1 MAHFKLIGKG
11 VFILIFCLFQIF
23 SVWAANNSLPE
34 DKQQSVIDSLFA
46 LSSSNISI
54 NNEIALLY
62 AEKGKE
68 LLDEIEYVQGEQ
80 KYFLIKAQIAYY
92 DDCYI
97 DALTYLDSLGSI
109 LPLNIASPDLGRY
122 YSLKALVNNYIG
134 YQELSIEMN
143 LKAISVYEKLSDF
156 SDISVCYNAIG
167 KTYLDQDEYEIAE
180 RYFNLAFDFNQKI
193 SDNNSLGMIFIN
205 KGCLKIEQDSL
216 DLAMQ
221 FFTKAYDLFLEV
233 GDMRRIA
240 ISLYNIAKVK
250 SKIGEFADAIA
261 KLDKSLNIFEK
272 LDEKYGQAMVLSRK
286 SMIHRESGNNDLA
299 VKYGDEAYALAKQ
312 INSQALQTEALFQ
325 LFKTY
330 KSTGKYSKALELL
343 ETYHALK
350 TEMESKNS
358 AKRIAEIEYQAQLS
372 ANEKDIQLL
381 NQRNRARTLQVYILI
396 AFAGIILLSTFGL
409 VLFLRLKNKNL
420 RQKQEILEKKN
431 HLIDLENKVFEKDKK
446 MLENDLELKNKEL
459 ASRALALI
467 QLNETLKNISLKM
480 NDFPSDSIS
489 GKKQIKTILQDIQ
502 LATHNNIWE
511 EFDLAFSNVHNRFY
525 EKLFEICPNLSATEI
540 KIAALLKLNLSTKEI
555 AAISFKSESSIKTT
569 RHRLRQKLNIGET
582 DNLVA
587 FLLRL

>member
-1 MAHFKLIGKG
+1 MPLQKPLLILLFVVHFLCFPYLCKG
-11 VFILIFCLFQIF
+11 E
-23 SVWAANNSLPE
+23 SDYPE
-34 DKQQSVIDSLFA
+34 NEKRRQPVIDSLFA
-46 LSSSNISI
+46 LSSLNISI

-62 AEKGKE
+62 VEKGKE

-92 DDCYI
+92 DDCYKE
-97 DALTYLDSLGSI
+97 ALAYLDSLGSI
-109 LPLNIASPDLGRY
+109 LPLNIASSDLGRY
-122 YSLKALVNNYIG
+122 YSLKALVNYYIG

-143 LKAISVYEKLSDF
+143 LKAISVYEELSDF
-156 SDISVCYNAIG
+156 SGISVCYNAIG

-240 ISLYNIAKVK
+240 ISLYNVAKVK
-250 SKIGEFADAIA
+250 SKIGEFANAIA
-261 KLDKSLNIFEK
+261 KLDQSLNIFQK

-286 SMIHRESGNNDLA
+286 SMIYRESGNYDLA
-299 VKYGDEAYALAKQ
+299 TKFGEEAYSLASQ
-312 INSQALQTEALFQ
+312 INSQSLQTEALFQ
-325 LFKTY
+325 LSKAY
-330 KSTGKYSKALELL
+330 KFSGDYFKALEKF
-343 ETYHALK
+343 EAYHANK
-350 TEMESKNS
+350 TALDSKNS
-358 AKRIAEIEYQAQLS
+358 AKRISEIEYKSQLS

-381 NQRNRARTLQVYILI
+381 NQKNRARTLQVYFLI
-396 AFAGIILLSTFGL
+396 VFAGIILISTFGFL
-409 VLFLRLKNKNL
+409 LFLRLKNKNL

-467 QLNETLKNISLKM
+467 QLNETLKNVGAKM
-480 NDFPSDSIS
+480 NEFQL
-489 GKKQIKTILQDIQ
+489 GANTEKRQIKGILHEIQ
-502 LATHNNIWE
+502 NATHNNIWK

-525 EKLFEICPNLSATEI
+525 ERLFEICPNLSATEI

-569 RHRLRQKLNIGET
+569 RHRLRQKLNIGEN

-587 FLLRL
+587 FLLKL